1 MGQQQILL
9 VIIVTII
16 VSIATVAALNTFLSF
31 SETINVDAMRD
42 DISKIAL
49 AAQGYYYKPDM
60 LSGGGNSFEDFSFE
74 NLSLPGFEQSED
86 GGRTI
91 ASENGSY
98 SVIQIDSDELV
109 IEAIPSGADDQ
120 VYTAVIQPDNF
131 EVQEGEMGQRVED
144 E

>member
-60 LSGGGNSFEDFSFE
+60 LSGGSNSFEDFSFQ
-74 NLSLPGFEQSED
+74 NLSLTGFEQPD
-86 GGRTI
+86 DDGRTI
-91 ASENGSY
+91 ASENGTY
-98 SVIQIDSDELV
+98 SVIQSDSDELV
-109 IEAIPSGADDQ
+109 IEAIPSGANDQ

>member
-42 DISKIAL
+42 DLSKIAL

-60 LSGGGNSFEDFSFE
+60 LSGGGNSFKDFLFE
-74 NLSLPGFEQSED
+74 NLSLPGFDEPTEN
-86 GGRTI
+86 GRTI
-91 ASENGSY
+91 TSEYGTY
-98 SVIQIDSDELV
+98 SIIQSDSNELI

-120 VYTAVIQPDNF
+120 VYTAVIQPDSF
-131 EVQEGEMGQRVED
+131 ELQEGEMGQRVE